1 MTRRDRPLKILEFF
15 LKNVIPFDEQE
26 NLAGDFEEIYER
38 ISRKSGKIA
47 ALLWYAFQITKLVPS
62 YFKNYIYW
70 SLTMIKNYLKIAF
83 RNIKKHKSY
92 SFINISGLA
101 IGMACCFFI
110 ILFVQDEL
118 SYDRYH
124 EKADRIYRLVD
135 SLDVP
140 GDFSMHVALS
150 SAPFAPTLKNDF
162 PEVEDAVR
170 FFLGRRRMVSYE
182 DKKYYED
189 GLIFADTSLF
199 NVFTFPLIQGDPNTA
214 LEAPNTLVIS
224 ERIALKY
231 FGTGEAMNKT
241 LKINDQ
247 EFQVT
252 GVMKEMPKNSHFHAD
267 MFASLKTLEKNP
279 ALQKSYFQDWVRHEF
294 YTYLLLQKG
303 YPPEKLQ
310 AKLPGFIE
318 KYAASQIKT
327 VLGGT
332 LSSRL
337 QPLKSIHLY
346 SNLQLEISPNSD
358 IKYVTIFSVIA
369 LFILLIA
376 CVNFMNLATARS
388 ANRSKEVG
396 LRKVVGANRYQVI
409 KQFLGESL
417 LFTFFALLLALI
429 LLMIALPLFNSLTG
443 KEIEVN
449 LLNNFVVLGSVVII
463 LVFVGLA
470 SGSYPAFF
478 ISRYQP
484 ASVLKSSPRV
494 GSTKSFLR
502 KALVVLQFSISIILI
517 ISTVVVLDQLDFLR
531 NRKLGFDKEHV
542 VVVPIRDKTIR
553 TNAEAIKADLMR
565 NPGILNATITIGVPG
580 GIIAGDA
587 IQLVTEEGKKTLTVR
602 MIYTDHDYL
611 KTMGM
616 EIVKGRD
623 FSKDMSTDSTEAFI
637 VNEAAVREFQLE
649 NPLETRFEW
658 HKKKGRVIGV
668 VKDFQFQS
676 LREEIN
682 PLIIHIWTS
691 DTYVFAMRIRPENI
705 PGTLAFIENKWRE
718 LDPAHPFEYSFM
730 DETFDRIY
738 RSEEKLSQI
747 FSVFSFLAIFIASL
761 GLFGLALYM
770 VEQRTK
776 EIGIRKVLGASI
788 GRIFVLLSREFALLV
803 LVANLFAWPAA
814 YFFMHGWLQNFT
826 YRVNIAPWIFV
837 LSAVLAFAIAMLTI
851 SFQAVKAAMAD
862 PVDSLRY
869 E

>member
-1 MTRRDRPLKILEFF
+1 M
-15 LKNVIPFDEQE
+15 V
-26 NLAGDFEEIYER
+26 
-38 ISRKSGKIA
+38 
-47 ALLWYAFQITKLVPS
+47 
-62 YFKNYIYW
+62 
-70 SLTMIKNYLKIAF
+70 KNYLKIAF
-83 RNIKKHKSY
+83 RNIKKHKAY

-101 IGMACCFFI
+101 IGMACCLFI

-135 SLDVP
+135 SLDAP
-140 GDFSMHVALS
+140 GELSMHFALS

-189 GLIFADTSLF
+189 GLIFADASLF
-199 NVFTFPLIQGDPNTA
+199 NIFTFPLIKGDPDTA

-231 FGTGEAMNKT
+231 FGTDESMNQT
-241 LKINDQ
+241 LKINEQ
-247 EFQVT
+247 EFLVT

-279 ALQKSYFQDWVRHEF
+279 RIRERYIQDWVRHEF
-294 YTYLLLQKG
+294 YTYLLLQEG
-303 YPPEKLQ
+303 YPGEELE
-310 AKLPGFIE
+310 AKLPVFIE
-318 KYAASQIKT
+318 KYAAPQIKT
-327 VLGGT
+327 ILGGT

-346 SNLQLEISPNSD
+346 SNLQHEINPNSD

-388 ANRSKEVG
+388 VNRSKEVG
-396 LRKVVGANRYQVI
+396 LRKVVGASRYQLV

-449 LLNNFVVLGSVVII
+449 LLNNFVVLGSMVII

-484 ASVLKSSPRV
+484 ASVLKSSLRV

-502 KALVVLQFSISIILI
+502 KALVILQFSISIVLI

-542 VVVPIRDKTIR
+542 VVTPIRDNTLR
-553 TNAEAIKADLMR
+553 TNAEAIKAELMQ
-565 NPGILNATITIGVPG
+565 NPGILSATVTIGVPG
-580 GIIAGDA
+580 GVVAGDA
-587 IQLVTEEGKKTLTVR
+587 IQLVTDEGKKTITVR

-616 EIVKGRD
+616 EIVEGRD
-623 FSKDMSTDSTEAFI
+623 FSKEMSTDVTEAFI
-637 VNEAAVREFQLE
+637 VNEAAVRVLQLE

-658 HKKKGRVIGV
+658 NKKKGRIIGV

-682 PLIIHIWTS
+682 PLIIHIQPS

-705 PGTLAFIENKWRE
+705 PGTLAFIENKWGE

-788 GRIFVLLSREFALLV
+788 GKIFVLLSREFALLV

-814 YFFMHGWLQNFT
+814 YFFMHNWLQNFA

-837 LSAVLAFAIAMLTI
+837 LSAVLALVIAMLTI
-851 SFQAVKAAMAD
+851 SYQAVKAAMAD
-862 PVDSLRY
+862 PVNSLRY